1 VLTVEAML
9 TGPGQMPVF
18 ALPDED
24 LDAVATY
31 VDYLQRA
38 PNPGGFSIG
47 GIGPVPEGFVGWVVG
62 MGLLLVVVILVGRE
76 WRRPEGE
83 R

>member
-1 VLTVEAML
+1 ML

-18 ALPDED
+18 ALADED

-47 GIGPVPEGFVGWVVG
+47 GIGPVPEGFVGWVAG
-62 MGLLLVVVILVGRE
+62 MGALLVVVILVGRE
-76 WRRPEGE
+76 WQRAGPDR
-83 R
+83 